1 MVDDRRPKAVATLIF
16 DDAALWFTSMTTHA
30 SANTILITGNLP
42 FSETAI
48 SEQFCGCSDIDAVVT
63 RAANAEELIELVLAA
78 DRCVIVV
85 DWDQEDIPDTIES
98 LKNDEVGSLI
108 PVLAITDDHDG
119 LRIADAFKKGAEMCL
134 RRSENPEYICHNI
147 ASLLKL
153 QQVQREMLATLSDLK
168 ADAVS
173 SFLLADLIRRYVP
186 ETVWNLAQKH
196 AEEQKLVIPH
206 SEMDITV
213 VFADIAGFTRI
224 TQHLSPQEAV
234 RRLNAIFEIVTEAVY
249 ANDGD
254 IDKFIGDAFFA
265 VFDDPGAAVRAMI
278 SIQENVKELNTSNIG
293 RGEDPFLFRIGIHT
307 GAVIRGNVGGGNRY
321 DNTLI
326 GDTVNIASRLESIA
340 SPGGIIISEET
351 REKASITA
359 ADDEKMEVDLR
370 GRDNPITAVV
380 IYPR

>member
-1 MVDDRRPKAVATLIF
+1 M
-16 DDAALWFTSMTTHA
+16 TSHPG
-30 SANTILITGNLP
+30 ANTIFITGDLP
-42 FSETAI
+42 FDETTI
-48 SEQFCGCSDIDAVVT
+48 SEQFCSCSDIDAVVT
-63 RAANAEELIELVLAA
+63 RAADAEELIELVLAA

-85 DWDQEDIPDTIES
+85 DWDQADIPETIES

-108 PVLAITDDHDG
+108 PVIAVTDDSDG
-119 LRIADAFKKGAEMCL
+119 QRIADAFAKGVEMCL
-134 RRSENPEYICHNI
+134 RRSESPDYICHNI

-186 ETVWNLAQKH
+186 ETVWNLARKH
-196 AEEQKLVIPH
+196 AEEQKLVIPY

-213 VFADIAGFTRI
+213 VFADIAGFTKI

-234 RRLNAIFEIVTEAVY
+234 LRLNAIFEIVTEVVY
-249 ANDGD
+249 ANGGD

-265 VFDDPGAAVRAMI
+265 VFDDPAAAVESMI
-278 SIQENVKELNTSNIG
+278 SIQEKVKELNANSVG
-293 RGEDPFLFRIGIHT
+293 RAEEPFLFRIGIHT

-351 REKASITA
+351 RRKAGITA
-359 ADDEKMEVDLR
+359 TVNEKMEVDLR
-370 GRDNPITAVV
+370 GRDEPITAVV
-380 IYPR
+380 IYPRPA